1 METKR
6 ELNDILINDD
16 DLQQQNRT
24 KKLMM
29 MVGVAIII
37 LCILIAVIFVITRG
51 EEDLSEKTIAD
62 NNGLTSMGS
71 TPIQEPQNGGF
82 VNVPIDNNTGSDDR
96 FQQILDD
103 IRNRNGDSNNQVAQ
117 NTTQQPTAP
126 STPPLTT
133 PTQNQ
138 PKPTQ
143 QTTQPKPTQQTNQNQ
158 PVLPNNTTSTKKP
171 EPSKP
176 AQTASNTT
184 STNTTKK
191 PEPAKSAPAPTQT
204 QPPKPQPTQTATP
217 TNSVANAFEGV
228 ATSPATTSPMD
239 RSKNGQVATK
249 GFYVQ
254 VGSFANKPSEEFL
267 KKIGNYSYRVYA
279 GTSSNGQQ
287 TTKYLIG
294 PYNSRTE
301 AARDLPNFK
310 SLVADP
316 VHFEVK

>member
-103 IRNRNGDSNNQVAQ
+103 IRNRNGDSNQ
-117 NTTQQPTAP
+117 NTTQQPAAP

-143 QTTQPKPTQQTNQNQ
+143 QTTQPKPTQQTSQNK

-171 EPSKP
+171 ELSKP
-176 AQTASNTT
+176 AQTTSNTT

-204 QPPKPQPTQTATP
+204 QTPKPTQTATP

>member
-16 DLQQQNRT
+16 DLQKQNRT

-29 MVGVAIII
+29 MIGMAIVF
-37 LCILIAVIFVITRG
+37 LCILIAVIFVITRD
-51 EEDLSEKTIAD
+51 EEDLGEQAIAN
-62 NNGLTSMGS
+62 NNGLTPIISD
-71 TPIQEPQNGGF
+71 PIQEPQKSEF
-82 VNVPIDNNTGSDDR
+82 ENVPLDKNAGNDDR

-103 IRNRNGDSNNQVAQ
+103 IRSRDPKNPA
-117 NTTQQPTAP
+117 TQSTSTQTPN
-126 STPPLTT
+126 TPPLAT
-133 PTQNQ
+133 PATQDPKPAQ
-138 PKPTQ
+138 KPTQ
-143 QTTQPKPTQQTNQNQ
+143 QQPSTKTTQTTQNQ
-158 PVLPNNTTSTKKP
+158 PVLPTNPATPKKQEPVKVAQTASTTAPANTNATKKPEAAKPTPTPTQAPKP

-176 AQTASNTT
+176 AQ
-184 STNTTKK
+184 
-191 PEPAKSAPAPTQT
+191 
-204 QPPKPQPTQTATP
+204 ATG
-217 TNSVANAFEGV
+217 SVANAFEGV
-228 ATSPATTSPMD
+228 ATPRMD
-239 RSKNGQVATK
+239 TSKNGQVAEK

-267 KKIGNYSYRVYA
+267 KKISNYSYRVYA
-279 GTSSNGQQ
+279 GTSSNGQS

-301 AARDLPNFK
+301 AGRDLPNFK

>member
-51 EEDLSEKTIAD
+51 EENLDEKSIAD
-62 NNGLTSMGS
+62 NSGL

-82 VNVPIDNNTGSDDR
+82 VNVPIGNNTSNDDR

-117 NTTQQPTAP
+117 NATQQPSP
-126 STPPLTT
+126 STSPLTT
-133 PTQNQ
+133 PT
-138 PKPTQ
+138 K

-158 PVLPNNTTSTKKP
+158 PVLPNNNATTPKKQ
-171 EPSKP
+171 EPTN
-176 AQTASNTT
+176 TAT
-184 STNTTKK
+184 TTKK
-191 PEPAKSAPAPTQT
+191 PETAKSAPAPTQT
-204 QPPKPQPTQTATP
+204 QTPKPQPTQTATP